1 MEFHKKLQQ
10 LRREKGLTQEE
21 AAQRL
26 FVSRAAVSK
35 WESGRGYPN
44 IDSLKAIAQ
53 LYDVSIDDFLTG
65 REVLAVA
72 EVEKKEH
79 VSRIRDRLF
88 GIMDC
93 CGLMYLF
100 LPLFALRAGGAV
112 RAVSLLAL
120 TDAPGYMKIAY
131 VAFIM
136 AMSGL
141 GVLALFRPNVQ
152 CSRASMVLSAV
163 GVLLFSLSLQPYGV
177 AFTFI
182 FLMIKVYLLFKRP

>member
-1 MEFHKKLQQ
+1 MEFHKRLQQ

-21 AAQRL
+21 AAQQL

-35 WESGRGYPN
+35 WESGRGFPN
-44 IDSLKAIAQ
+44 IDSLKAIAK
-53 LYDVSIDDFLTG
+53 LYDISIDELLTG
-65 REVLAVA
+65 EEVLAVA

-79 VSRIRDRLF
+79 VSKIRNRLF

-93 CGLMYLF
+93 FGVMYLF
-100 LPLFALRAGGAV
+100 LPLFAQRSLNGV
-112 RAVSLLAL
+112 QAVSLLAL

-131 VAFIM
+131 VAFVM

-141 GVLALFRPNVQ
+141 GVLALFRPHVR
-152 CSRASMVLSAV
+152 CGVASMILSAV
-163 GVLLFSLSLQPYGV
+163 GVVLFSMSLQPYGV

-182 FLMIKVYLLFKRP
+182 FLMIKVYLLIKRK